1 MTEKLYYKDAY
12 IKEFEAVVLSCEKLD
27 GGFDVVLD
35 KTAFFPTE
43 GGQYSDTGT
52 LGGGRVKDVLE
63 KEGVIHHICDTECPV
78 GEKLACKIDFDKRY
92 EKMQCHTGEH
102 ILSGLF
108 HSELGL
114 NNVGFHLGEDEVTM
128 DVDAYLDEEDI
139 VKIERLANRVIY
151 ENVPVLAYF
160 PDKDELSSLEYRS
173 KLELT
178 ENVRIVKIGDY
189 DTCACCAPHVKR
201 TGEVGIIRI
210 LDVMKHRGGTRLTI
224 IAGVRALSDY
234 RERYEEIR
242 AVSGLLSVPK
252 NEIASGTAR
261 LLSEYEALK
270 FKYKSAREE
279 LFRIRA
285 ESIENTDGNLVVYY
299 EDASPEELR
308 TVANSALGRVFGMLV
323 LLCGKEGDF
332 KYLIVSESV
341 DLRSAAKDINSN
353 LGGRGGGKPE
363 AIQGS
368 FSASLSDIC
377 AYFAK

>member
-78 GEKLACKIDFDKRY
+78 GEKLACEIDFDKRY

-210 LDVMKHRGGTRLTI
+210 LDAMKHRGGTRLTI

-308 TVANSALGRVFGMLV
+308 TVANSALERVFGMLV

-368 FSASLSDIC
+368 FSAPLSDIR